1 MRSESLTFTADVRM
15 LPIEATGDVTSGPR
29 RFTMT
34 AYTGGPM
41 RIRGWRHPI
50 AIDLAGLSVSER
62 PRPILRD
69 HDAGRVVGHTTS
81 VKVSDGTLLV
91 EGVVSGAGSVAA
103 EIVESSINGFPWQ
116 ASVGAATADVEFVGE
131 GRTSLVNGRTIAGPA
146 YVARRST
153 LGELSFVAMGAD
165 DHTEA
170 RIAAEAA
177 TGTDTMTEDTTTT
190 IEAPTAEPEIAAN
203 AVQGDHVAKA
213 IADLRAELA
222 RESDRVSRIR
232 EICAGRHH
240 DIQSKAIR
248 DGWDASKTELAV
260 LRAERPE
267 PPAGIVR
274 ESTGSAKV
282 IEAAVCMAAGLSPS
296 DSGFDAKTVEAAAD
310 RHPRGIGL
318 QELVVECAR
327 ANGHVGSW
335 SFRADPA
342 GMLRAAFSTMTLPG
356 IFSSVA
362 NKFLLS
368 GFTAVESTWQSIAA
382 TRSVSDFKAITS
394 YRLTGGFDFEEIGPG
409 GELKHGEVGEES
421 FQNQARTYGRMF
433 SLTRQDL
440 INDDLGALT
449 AVPSRIGRGAALT
462 LNKVF
467 WRTFLDNG
475 AFFTT
480 ARRNYKEGA
489 TTAMSLD
496 SLTEAEL
503 LFLTQTDPD
512 GNPLALT
519 PSILLVPPALLVPA
533 TLLMNSTEVRNPSAK
548 DVISNPHAGK
558 FRVVQSSYLSNA
570 SIPGSSAK
578 AWYVLANP
586 AELATVEVCFLNG
599 QQRPVVEQAE
609 ADFSVLGVQMRGY
622 FDFGVG
628 RQDWRAG
635 VKFKGEA

>member
-1 MRSESLTFTADVRM
+1 MRPETLTLTANVEM
-15 LPIEATGDVTSGPR
+15 LPLEAAADAAPGPR

-69 HDAGRVVGHTTS
+69 HDAGRIVGHTTS

-131 GRTSLVNGRTIAGPA
+131 GRTAQVNGRMIAGPA

-177 TGTDTMTEDTTTT
+177 TGMNTMNEGTTVTAEAAATDTDSP
-190 IEAPTAEPEIAAN
+190 AGY
-203 AVQGDHVAKA
+203 GDHVAKA
-213 IADLRAELA
+213 ISDMRAELA
-222 RESDRVSRIR
+222 KETERVAKIR
-232 EICAGRHH
+232 EICAGRHS
-240 DIQSKAIR
+240 DIESAAIR
-248 DGWDASKTELAV
+248 EGWDHSRAELAV

-267 PPAGIVR
+267 APAAIVR
-274 ESTGSAKV
+274 DADRSPRL
-282 IEAAVCMAAGLSPS
+282 IEAAVCMAAGLAPQA
-296 DSGFDAKTVEAAAD
+296 SGFDDKTIDAASE
-310 RHPRGIGL
+310 RYPKGIGL
-318 QELVVECAR
+318 QELVVEAAR
-327 ANGHVGSW
+327 ANGHAGSW

-368 GFTAVESTWQSIAA
+368 GFTAVENAWQSIAT

-394 YRLTGGFDFEEIGPG
+394 FRLTGGFDFEEIGPG

-467 WRTFLDNG
+467 WKTFLENG

-480 ARRNYKEGA
+480 ARKNYKEGA
-489 TTAMSLD
+489 STAMSLD

-519 PSILLVPPALLVPA
+519 PSILLVPPALLVPS

-570 SIPGSSAK
+570 SIPGASAK
-578 AWYVLANP
+578 AWYLLANP
-586 AELATVEVCFLNG
+586 AELSTVEVCFLNG

-609 ADFSVLGVQMRGY
+609 ADFAVLGVQMRGY
-622 FDFGVG
+622 FDFGVA